1 MTRPT
6 QTRAG
11 NFVHYARISVPVTR
25 PARALAVGASLA
37 FHE

>member
-11 NFVHYARISVPVTR
+11 NFVRYARISVPVTR
-25 PARALAVGASLA
+25 PALAVGASLA